1 LWEERVVV
9 SPVPFR
15 RVAALLVAG
24 VLVAACAAA
33 STPSPAPTAAP
44 PAAASTAVSAAPKG
58 ELPKPE
64 LAAIRLGLS
73 AGGEM
78 SQFALVQANVLKI
91 FDKYGLTSTVSSFEG
106 EAKAVGA
113 LQAGQIDVGIAGP
126 GSAMSSQISDV
137 PLVILSA
144 NATFL
149 TDDIVCS
156 ATVKTP
162 ADAKGKKLAV
172 SSFGGTSH
180 ASALL
185 GIKAMGLGAA
195 DMVVTVVGGEGARVA
210 ALKGGSID
218 CAVVDKARQS
228 EMKGLGLNIVASIYN
243 PPQPFGRS
251 TVAVTKAFLA
261 KNPNTVLVAVAA
273 ILEGQNMI
281 WTDTPGTAQRFAT
294 WLQSKVET
302 TTPLVTEFQAVGN
315 RSMLWKDEIFTNGK
329 KVLATVNPDII
340 DVDPAKAMD
349 HSLLQKLLD
358 IGFYDKI
365 NNPAK
370 TP

>member
-1 LWEERVVV
+1 M
-9 SPVPFR
+9 
-15 RVAALLVAG
+15 AALAVSG

-44 PAAASTAVSAAPKG
+44 TAAASTAATAAPKG

-64 LAAIRLGLS
+64 LSAIRLGLS

-78 SQFALVQANVLKI
+78 SQFALVQASMAKV
-91 FDKYGLTSTVSSFEG
+91 FEKYGISSTISSFEG

-113 LQAGQIDVGIAGP
+113 LQAGQIEVGIAGP
-126 GSAMSSQISDV
+126 GSAMSSQLTDV

-195 DMVVTVVGGEGARVA
+195 DMVVTVVGGQAARIA
-210 ALKGGSID
+210 ALKGGSVD
-218 CAVVDKARQS
+218 CAVVDKSIQAD
-228 EMKGLGLNIVASIYN
+228 MKAAGLNIVASIYN

-251 TVAVTKAFLA
+251 TVAVTKAFLQ

-281 WTDTPGTAQRFAT
+281 WTDTTGSAQRFAT
-294 WLQSKVET
+294 WLQSTVDK
-302 TTPLVTEFQAVGN
+302 TTPLVTEFQAVGE
-315 RSMLWKDEIFTNGK
+315 RSMMWKDEIFTNGK

-349 HSLLQKLLD
+349 HSILQKLLD

-365 NNPAK
+365 NNPDR